1 MKIKRAILAGLL
13 LTSFSAISAPSGVT
27 IKGGQIQISLKD
39 IKCSFG
45 GDRCEIPDY
54 GVTIQCGGN
63 RDIDKASNGASCYQ
77 SGDMT
82 ITSSLYP
89 IVSVLPGVEIKETS
103 KKGRR
108 KFETVR
114 GNGKIKKIRFQ
125 FVNKVVI
132 EKDGPIASVSKIT
145 LIKSLHHRLYNTTT
159 ELNGPLHDTYYYVKN
174 QLLKFKKNIKKSD
187 MSHTERLEVALEDGM
202 KLLSEKSKKTKRF
215 KRSILSWKV
224 QENARIIVAFG
235 MILEELM
242 DEYSHV
248 DYVKGPIEDLRILIF
263 ELQQAYEWN
272 NGITGNVSK
281 ASATLLEVI
290 RLEVSELGRL
300 KMLTGGS
307 TEAYNELL
315 VTSGN
320 LFAKVN
326 ASKSGDMK
334 AQRSIYDYL
343 DAWNSKIWQDELNRL
358 LNVGPDEKGL
368 VIPKLH
374 MLMKA
379 MESMEELTDAGFQLV
394 PVDMHEI
401 LKGK

>member
-1 MKIKRAILAGLL
+1 MKIKNTFLAGLL
-13 LTSFSAISAPSGVT
+13 FTSFAVHSSSSGVVE
-27 IKGGQIQISLKD
+27 KGGEIEISLGN
-39 IKCSFG
+39 INCSFNG
-45 GDRCEIPDY
+45 SSCEIPEY
-54 GVTIQCGGN
+54 GVVIECGGSG
-63 RDIDKASNGASCYQ
+63 DIDKFNSGANCYG
-77 SGDMT
+77 SGNMT
-82 ITSSLYP
+82 ITSSKFP
-89 IVSVLPGVEIKETS
+89 IVSILPGVEIRETT
-103 KKGRR
+103 KKGKR
-108 KFETVR
+108 KFETTE
-114 GNGKIKKIRFQ
+114 GNGKINKIRFQ

-132 EKDGPIASVSKIT
+132 ENDGPTANVSKVI

-159 ELNGPLHDTYYYVKN
+159 ELNKPLHDTYFYVRN
-174 QLLKFKKNIKKSD
+174 QLLTFKKNVKKSD

-202 KLLSEKSKKTKRF
+202 KLLSAKDKNGKKF
-215 KRSILSWKV
+215 QRSILSWKV
-224 QENARIIVAFG
+224 KENARIIVAFG

-242 DEYSHV
+242 DEYSHI
-248 DYVKGPIEDLRILIF
+248 DYIKGPIEDLRILIS
-263 ELQQAYEWN
+263 EIQEAYEWN

-281 ASATLLEVI
+281 ASGTLLEVI

-307 TEAYNELL
+307 TKAYNELL

-320 LFAKVN
+320 LFAKVI

-334 AQRSIYDYL
+334 AQRLIYDYL
-343 DAWNSKIWQDELNRL
+343 DAWNSKVWQDELTRL

-394 PVDMHEI
+394 PVNMHEI